1 MLASSF
7 SRAVL
12 IFVLEETL
20 NGGMVNPQNIV
31 LVSNKQNLVLIH
43 KKEFFSQDEQS
54 PSNSFVSKTFTC
66 NLSFNKHIYNT

>member
-1 MLASSF
+1 MLDSFF

-20 NGGMVNPQNIV
+20 NVVMVNPQNIV

-43 KKEFFSQDEQS
+43 QKELIS
-54 PSNSFVSKTFTC
+54 
-66 NLSFNKHIYNT
+66 